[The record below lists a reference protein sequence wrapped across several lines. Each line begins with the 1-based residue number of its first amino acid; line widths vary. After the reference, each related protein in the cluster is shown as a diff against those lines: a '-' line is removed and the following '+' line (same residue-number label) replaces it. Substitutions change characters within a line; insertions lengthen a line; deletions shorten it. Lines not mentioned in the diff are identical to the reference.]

1 MSDPRGGDEPARRP
15 EPTIRLDA
23 DPAAD
28 PASGPGPDDA
38 ELIEAEPRPVPMVL
52 RRLGAAAPT
61 RTARVV
67 LVAAVAI
74 ALLAGLGI
82 GRGTGDRVRIEGT
95 YLGTA
100 VAERVSVLSFVR
112 SMDFGALLTVQDF
125 SAAGIAA
132 LGGTYSTGSASS
144 LPDLCGTSGGPE
156 VADPPSLPAD
166 PGIPIPEIPPNRV
179 PDETAE
185 QLPTGPGVVYQVDDT
200 TANAVSFTLPGA
212 TLTERLSR
220 LNSELEA
227 AAQLRGLVQLVED
240 CPSEGDSEAA
250 VRQDVP
256 GVGEEAVAIEVTE
269 TNPSN
274 GTVRPTTIILA
285 RVGSVVL
292 EFAVTGSELT
302 DDDRLGR
309 AITVAMLGV
318 AAYLG
323 G

>member
-1 MSDPRGGDEPARRP
+1 MSDPHGGDEPARRP
-15 EPTIRLDA
+15 EPTIRLGA
-23 DPAAD
+23 DPAG
-28 PASGPGPDDA
+28 GPGPDDA
-38 ELIEAEPRPVPMVL
+38 ELIEAEPRPMPMVL

-67 LVAAVAI
+67 LVAAVAV

-82 GRGTGDRVRIEGT
+82 GREIGDRVRIEGS
-95 YLGTA
+95 YLGTP
-100 VAERVSVLSFVR
+100 VSERLSVLSFFT
-112 SMDFGALLTVQDF
+112 SMGLGGLLSVQDF
-125 SAAGIAA
+125 SAAGIVA

-156 VADPPSLPAD
+156 VADPPSPPAD
-166 PGIPIPEIPPNRV
+166 PGIPIPEVPPNGV

-185 QLPTGPGVVYQVDDT
+185 QLPTGPGVVYQVDDA

-212 TLTERLSR
+212 TVTERLSR

-227 AAQLRGLVQLVED
+227 AAQLRGMVQLVED
-240 CPSEGDSEAA
+240 CPSEGNAEAD
-250 VRQDVP
+250 VRQEVP
-256 GVGEEAVAIEVTE
+256 GVGDEAVAIEVTE
-269 TNPSN
+269 TDTPN
-274 GTVRPTTIILA
+274 GTVRPTTIVLA

-292 EFAVTGSELT
+292 EFAVTGAELT
-302 DDDRLGR
+302 EDDRLGR
-309 AITVAMLGV
+309 AITVAQLGV